1 MKPIKFTLIVLLV
14 VIAIVAILASMLLP
28 ALNKARNSAKQSS
41 CVSNLKQ
48 IGLGLATY
56 GIDFK
61 DQLPLANGW
70 FSPGSTSCRET
81 AFWSPNKGYDN
92 QGLGLLPQTGIVG
105 TLAASTP
112 MHGTT
117 FANKCGGDNR
127 PAVFFCAMGNTFSAL
142 TPVNPRD
149 DAEMGGMWL
158 AIGYC
163 YPRDTSNALNML
175 NAPLGKIKRTMT
187 AFCTLGGFQLEH
199 GEHNGGTTM
208 AMSDGSALWAKKE
221 SYAVSGTTFWERC
234 NLAGIK

>member
-1 MKPIKFTLIVLLV
+1 MKPIKFTLIELLV

-48 IGLGLATY
+48 IGWG
-56 GIDFK
+56 
-61 DQLPLANGW
+61 LPLTESISRISCPLRTAG
-70 FSPGSTSCRET
+70 SPLAARHAAKPPSGRRIKDTTIRVSAS
-81 AFWSPNKGYDN
+81 W
-92 QGLGLLPQTGIVG
+92 PQTGIVG

-158 AIGYC
+158 A
-163 YPRDTSNALNML
+163 
-175 NAPLGKIKRTMT
+175 
-187 AFCTLGGFQLEH
+187 
-199 GEHNGGTTM
+199 
-208 AMSDGSALWAKKE
+208 
-221 SYAVSGTTFWERC
+221 
-234 NLAGIK
+234 